1 MRIVALDAIPDRG
14 RMHRL
19 GRIGFLLVVAAQA
32 ERLRSRGR
40 ELYPRDIFGDSD
52 FVATQAAG
60 RDGRVHC
67 LTFGFLCVAL
77 QALRSIDVLIQR
89 NWMRLP
95 EGGERCHAQQK
106 EGYEEWGENSLAWRT
121 ISRRAPCDFW
131 EHAT

>member
-1 MRIVALDAIPDRG
+1 MRIVALDAIPDCR

-19 GRIGFLLVVAAQA
+19 GRICFLLVVAAQA

-40 ELYPRDIFGDSD
+40 QLDAGDILGDAD
-52 FVATQAAG
+52 FVAAQAAR
-60 RDGRVHC
+60 RDRRVHC

-77 QALRSIDVLIQR
+77 QALRGIDVLIQR
-89 NWMRLP
+89 NRMRLP
-95 EGGERCHAQQK
+95 EGGERCHGQQK
-106 EGYEEWGENSLAWRT
+106 KGYEEWGENSLAWRT

>member
-19 GRIGFLLVVAAQA
+19 GRICFLLVVTAQA

-40 ELYPRDIFGDSD
+40 QLYSGDIFGDAD
-52 FVATQAAG
+52 FMAAQAAG
-60 RDGRVHC
+60 RDRRVHC

-77 QALRSIDVLIQR
+77 QALRGINILVQR
-89 NWMRLP
+89 NWMRL
-95 EGGERCHAQQK
+95 GGSRERHHGQQK
-106 EGYEEWGENSLAWRT
+106 NGYEEWGENSLAWRT